1 MNPFAPLISI
11 ARGLA
16 EAASPVQATRE
27 VARYRIAVPIDAR
40 SHLATGWLLLGTGA
54 LVASGLFSLLLVL
67 SRTPGLNRF
76 VPVADLFHVS
86 LVVHVDLSVLVW
98 FAAFAGLLWALAG
111 SPRKGG
117 MGWSALLLSS
127 IGTLLMVAAPFAQGA
142 APIMANYIP
151 VLDGS
156 LFLTG
161 LAIFGAGLALEV
173 VRALM
178 YAQPLGPRL
187 GGASALR
194 LGLLAAAVST
204 AVALFA
210 FWWSWRA
217 LPPALEG
224 KAYYELLFWGGGHV
238 LQFSWTL
245 LMLVAW
251 LWLADAIGAKVPL
264 SPRVA
269 LLLFGLALVLVFATP
284 FVYLSY
290 DVTSVEHRRL
300 LTWMMRAGGGLAILP
315 LSLAVVVALC
325 SQREVARQAR
335 PLRAALIMSLTL
347 FAVGGLIGFAIRGS
361 DVRIPAHYHGC
372 IVGVTLAL
380 MGLAYH
386 LLPRLGFNAP
396 RARLAHLQPYVYG
409 IGQLLHITGLVWSGG
424 YGVQRK
430 VAGSAQVLSSLQEVA
445 GMALMGIGGLVAIV
459 GGLLFVVAVIRAL
472 RTPAQNSAHTETRL
486 VIDAQR

>member
-1 MNPFAPLISI
+1 MNPLTPRLSA
-11 ARGLA
+11 ARIFTA
-16 EAASPVQATRE
+16 DATAAYAA
-27 VARYRIAVPIDAR
+27 ARAADFNLAVPADAR
-40 SHLATGWLLLGTGA
+40 ARLATGWLLLGVGA

-67 SRTPGLNRF
+67 SRTPGINRLI
-76 VPVADLFHVS
+76 PISDLFHVA

-98 FAAFAGLLWALAG
+98 FAAFGGALWTLAAARAGLRFGWLGLGLCAAATVAMMV
-111 SPRKGG
+111 SPF
-117 MGWSALLLSS
+117 
-127 IGTLLMVAAPFAQGA
+127 VAAGV
-142 APIMANYIP
+142 PIMSNYIP
-151 VLDGS
+151 VLDNRV
-156 LFLTG
+156 FLWA
-161 LAIFGAGLALEV
+161 LVLFGAGIGVEV
-173 VRALM
+173 LRALN
-178 YAQPLGPRL
+178 AFQGPARL
-187 GGASALR
+187 LDGGGALR
-194 LGLLAAAVST
+194 VGLAAAGVST
-204 AVALFA
+204 GVALFA
-210 FWWSWRA
+210 FFWSWLA
-217 LPPALEG
+217 LPTGLAG

-315 LSLAVVVALC
+315 LSLAVIVALC
-325 SQREVARQAR
+325 TQREVARQAR

-386 LLPRLGFNAP
+386 LLPRLGFSAP

-430 VAGSAQVLSSLQEVA
+430 VAGSAQVLGSLQEVA
-445 GMALMGIGGLVAIV
+445 GMALMGVGGLVAIV
-459 GGLLFVVAVIRAL
+459 GGLLFVVVVIRAL
-472 RTPAQNSAHTETRL
+472 HSPAQNSAPTETRW
-486 VIDAQR
+486 

>member
-1 MNPFAPLISI
+1 MNPFSPLIS
-11 ARGLA
+11 AGRGLA
-16 EAASPVQATRE
+16 EAASPVHARRE

-40 SHLATGWLLLGTGA
+40 SRLATGWLLLGMGA

-67 SRTPGLNRF
+67 SRTPGVNKLL
-76 VPVADLFHVS
+76 PVADLFHVS

-111 SPRKGG
+111 SSRKAG
-117 MGWSALLLSS
+117 MGWSALVLSGV
-127 IGTLLMVAAPFAQGA
+127 GTLLMIAAPFAQSA
-142 APIMANYIP
+142 APIMSNYIP

-173 VRALM
+173 VRAFM

-217 LPPALEG
+217 LPPGLEG

-238 LQFSWTL
+238 LQFTWTL

-251 LWLADAIGAKVPL
+251 LWLADAIGATVPL
-264 SPRVA
+264 SPRLS
-269 LLLFGLALVLVFATP
+269 LLLFGLALFLVFSTP
-284 FVYLSY
+284 FVYLIY

-300 LTWMMRAGGGLAILP
+300 LTWMMRVGGGLAILP
-315 LSLAVVVALC
+315 VSLAVVLAVWERGKV
-325 SQREVARQAR
+325 QPEVR
-335 PLRAALIMSLTL
+335 PLRAALIMSLVL
-347 FAVGGLIGFAIRGS
+347 FAVGGLIGFAIKGS

-372 IVGVTLAL
+372 IVGVTLAF

-386 LLPRLGFNAP
+386 LLPQLGF
-396 RARLAHLQPYVYG
+396 RAATSRLAALQPYVYG

-430 VAGSAQVLSSLQEVA
+430 VAGAEQMLGSVQEVA
-445 GMALMGIGGLVAIV
+445 GMALMGMGGLIAIA
-459 GGLLFVVAVIRAL
+459 GGLLFVIVVIGAL
-472 RTPAQNSAHTETRL
+472 RTGGQKVHATYGR
-486 VIDAQR
+486 

>member
-1 MNPFAPLISI
+1 MNPLTSA
-11 ARGLA
+11 ARTLTAGTTSA
-16 EAASPVQATRE
+16 YTQSRAADFTLTVPV
-27 VARYRIAVPIDAR
+27 DAR
-40 SHLATGWLLLGTGA
+40 ARLATGWLLLGVGA
-54 LVASGLFSLLLVL
+54 LVASGVFSLLLVL
-67 SRTPGLNRF
+67 SRTPGINQLI
-76 VPVADLFHVS
+76 PVTDLFHVA

-98 FAAFAGLLWALAG
+98 FAAFGGVLWTLAG
-111 SPRKGG
+111 SRAGLGLGWLGLALCAAGTVGMMLSPFVSGG
-117 MGWSALLLSS
+117 
-127 IGTLLMVAAPFAQGA
+127 
-142 APIMANYIP
+142 APIMSNYIP
-151 VLDGS
+151 VLDNRVFLCALV
-156 LFLTG
+156 LFGIGIGVEVLRG
-161 LAIFGAGLALEV
+161 LSAFQAP
-173 VRALM
+173 VRMLD
-178 YAQPLGPRL
+178 
-187 GGASALR
+187 GGAAVR
-194 LGLLAAAVST
+194 VGLTAAGVST
-204 AVALFA
+204 GVALFA
-210 FWWSWRA
+210 LFWSWLA
-217 LPPALEG
+217 LPTSLAG

-251 LWLADAIGAKVPL
+251 LWLAHAIGAKVPL

-284 FVYLSY
+284 FVYLNY

-325 SQREVARQAR
+325 SQRDVARQVR

-386 LLPRLGFNAP
+386 LLPRLGFSAP

-409 IGQLLHITGLVWSGG
+409 IGQLLHIAGLVWSGG

-430 VAGSAQVLSSLQEVA
+430 VAGSAQILGSVQEVA

-459 GGLLFVVAVIRAL
+459 GGLLFVVVVMQAL
-472 RTPAQNSAHTETRL
+472 HLAKR
-486 VIDAQR
+486 

>member
-1 MNPFAPLISI
+1 MNPFAPLMSA

-16 EAASPVQATRE
+16 EAASPAHATHE
-27 VARYRIAVPIDAR
+27 VARYRIAVPLDAR

-67 SRTPGLNRF
+67 SRTPGVNKL

-111 SPRKGG
+111 SSRKAG
-117 MGWSALLLSS
+117 MSWSALVLSGV
-127 IGTLLMVAAPFAQGA
+127 GTLLMIAAPFAQSA
-142 APIMANYIP
+142 APTMSNYIP

-156 LFLTG
+156 WFLTG
-161 LAIFGAGLALEV
+161 LVIFGAGLTLEV
-173 VRALM
+173 VRSLM
-178 YAQPLGPRL
+178 YAQPLGPTL
-187 GGASALR
+187 DGASALR

-217 LPPALEG
+217 LPLGLEG

-238 LQFSWTL
+238 LQFTWTL

-251 LWLADAIGAKVPL
+251 LWLADAIGATVPL
-264 SPRVA
+264 SPRVS
-269 LLLFGLALVLVFATP
+269 LLLFGLALALVFCMP
-284 FVYLSY
+284 FVYLIY

-315 LSLAVVVALC
+315 VSLAVVLAVWE
-325 SQREVARQAR
+325 RGKVPPEVR
-335 PLRAALIMSLTL
+335 PLRAALIMSLAV
-347 FAVGGLIGFAIRGS
+347 FAVGGLIGFAIKGS

-372 IVGVTLAL
+372 IVGVTLAF

-386 LLPRLGFNAP
+386 LLPQLGFGA
-396 RARLAHLQPYVYG
+396 ATSRLAALQPYVYG
-409 IGQLLHITGLVWSGG
+409 LGQLLHIIGLVWSGG

-430 VAGSAQVLSSLQEVA
+430 VAGAEQVLGSVQEVA
-445 GMALMGIGGLVAIV
+445 GMALMGAGGLIAIA
-459 GGLLFVVAVIRAL
+459 GGLLFVIAVLGAL
-472 RTPAQNSAHTETRL
+472 RTGRQKVRAAYGR
-486 VIDAQR
+486 